1 VGRNSFEL
9 KPIALLGVSALSLAF
24 AAGCDD
30 LARFTTAPDEAYC
43 GSVTLANEF
52 REGLSPRVQMR
63 LRLDGGLVDG
73 AEPPGTIATF
83 EAASVTSAERRL
95 LVDAALR
102 PILPM
107 QNDPLS
113 RLEFGEGRD
122 RNLVF
127 SVTPADPEAAA
138 LLAVVSLKSDD
149 NVEVRL
155 VRPGAEGEDEPARK
169 GIFGIFPLL
178 RRSGDCGF

>member
-1 VGRNSFEL
+1 MPRRSFEL
-9 KPIALLGVSALSLAF
+9 KPIVALAAGALCL

-52 REGLSPRVQMR
+52 REGLSPRVQLR
-63 LRLDGGLVDG
+63 LRLDGGLVDS

-83 EAASVTSAERRL
+83 EAASATSAERRL
-95 LVDAALR
+95 LVDAPLR

-127 SVTPADPEAAA
+127 AVTPADPAAA
-138 LLAVVSLKSDD
+138 TLLAVVSLKSDD

-155 VRPGAEGEDEPARK
+155 LRPGAEGEEEPARR
-169 GIFGIFPLL
+169 GLFGIFPLV

>member
-1 VGRNSFEL
+1 MAVCAGAAATL
-9 KPIALLGVSALSLAF
+9 GAL
-24 AAGCDD
+24 GCED
-30 LARFTTAPDEAYC
+30 LDRFVTGPDEAYC

-63 LRLDGGLVDG
+63 VRLDGGFVEG
-73 AEPPGTIATF
+73 AEPPGTIATY
-83 EAASVTSAERRL
+83 EAPSSTSPERRL
-95 LVDAALR
+95 LSDALLR
-102 PILPM
+102 PIRPM

-127 SVTPADPEAAA
+127 AVSPVDPDVPP
-138 LLAVVSLKSDD
+138 LLAVLSLKSDG

-155 VRPGAEGEDEPARK
+155 VRPGGRRRRGRHLRDLPAHSAD
-169 GIFGIFPLL
+169 G
-178 RRSGDCGF
+178 

>member
-1 VGRNSFEL
+1 MGRHSLEL
-9 KPIALLGVSALSLAF
+9 KPILALSLGALAL

-30 LARFTTAPDEAYC
+30 LARFNTAPDEAYC

-63 LRLDGGLVDG
+63 LRLEGSPLDGV
-73 AEPPGTIATF
+73 ESPGTIATF
-83 EAASVTSAERRL
+83 EAASATSAERRL

-122 RNLVF
+122 RNLIF

-155 VRPGAEGEDEPARK
+155 VRPGGEGEEDPARK
-169 GIFGIFPLL
+169 GIFGIFPLV
-178 RRSGDCGF
+178 RRSGSCGF